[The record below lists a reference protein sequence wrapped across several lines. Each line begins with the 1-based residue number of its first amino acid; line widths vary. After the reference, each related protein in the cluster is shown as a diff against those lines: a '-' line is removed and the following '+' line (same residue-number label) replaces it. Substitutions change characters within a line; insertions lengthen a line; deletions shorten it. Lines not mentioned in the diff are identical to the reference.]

1 MTPQRIAIRFLSM
14 AALFFV
20 GAIITG
26 CSTDDDSRSLDQPA
40 SKTVTLTTTI
50 SMDGSATTRALSE
63 AGVKTFAKGDQIAVV
78 YTNTSSVRVRAV
90 SNALIASDITNGGKT
105 AKITVT
111 LTNPK
116 AGSVDYIYPANM
128 AKSNGSPNLSA
139 LCMQDG
145 TLATL
150 ASTLDYAKGSGE
162 MTESGG
168 VFTLP
173 GIALRNQLTI
183 CKFKIKNAGGT
194 EITSSITGL
203 TVSDGTNTYTVSRSA
218 AEGPIYV
225 AMQPVSSDK
234 TISMVANDA
243 SNSYYKSVTGKAL
256 AVNNLYPITV
266 TMTQGTTTDLS
277 SLSADYEAQ
286 NGETLTGQL
295 AASHKISIAAGA
307 TVILKNVDINY
318 GKTLTASSY
327 AGITCLGDATLIVVN
342 ASPEIA
348 YNENYV
354 KGFNAT
360 LIISGTD
367 YVKGFNVG
375 YPGIFVP
382 SGHTLTITG
391 SGTLDVLSDEY
402 GAAIGSG
409 RYNIDA
415 YNSCGNI
422 VIQGG
427 TIYARG
433 GGSAA
438 SIGSGASIIFTQYE
452 TGTPSSCGNITIKNS
467 VTHVYVKQNSGAES
481 IGKGQKSTCGK
492 ITLEDP
498 TKITKK

>member
-50 SMDGSATTRALSE
+50 SMDGGATTRALTE
-63 AGVKTFAKGDQIAVV
+63 EGVKTFAEGEQIAVV
-78 YTNTSSVRVRAV
+78 YTNTSSERVKAV
-90 SNALIASDITNGGKT
+90 SNALQEGDITNSGKT

-116 AGSVDYIYPANM
+116 AGSVDYIYPAAM
-128 AKSNGSPNLSA
+128 ANNDGTPNLSA

-145 TLATL
+145 TLPTL
-150 ASTLDYAKGSGE
+150 ASKLDYAKGSGA
-162 MTESGG
+162 MTVNGNEY
-168 VFTLP
+168 TLP
-173 GIALRNQLTI
+173 GIALKNQLTI
-183 CKFKIKNAGGT
+183 CKFKVKNSGGA
-194 EITSSITGL
+194 EITGNITGL
-203 TVSDGTNTYTVSRSA
+203 TVSDGTNTYTVSRA
-218 AEGPIYV
+218 AAAGPIYV
-225 AMQPVSSDK
+225 AMLPVTSDK
-234 TISMVANDA
+234 TISFVANDA
-243 SNSYYKSVTGKAL
+243 SDSYFKSVTGKTL

-318 GKTLTASSY
+318 GKTLTASDY
-327 AGITCLGDATLIVVN
+327 AGINCLG
-342 ASPEIA
+342 
-348 YNENYV
+348 
-354 KGFNAT
+354 NAT

-452 TGTPSSCGNITIKNS
+452 TGTPSSCGDITIRNS
-467 VTHVYVKQNSGAES
+467 VTHIHTFNSSGAGS
-481 IGKGQKSTCGK
+481 IGEGQYSKCGTVT
-492 ITLEDP
+492 IEDP
-498 TKITKK
+498 GKVTKH

>member
-1 MTPQRIAIRFLSM
+1 M
-14 AALFFV
+14 AALVFM
-20 GAIITG
+20 GAITTG
-26 CSTDDDSRSLDQPA
+26 CSTEDDSKSLDQPA

-50 SMDGSATTRALSE
+50 SMDGSATTRALTE
-63 AGVKTFAKGDQIAVV
+63 EGVKTFAEGEQIAVV
-78 YTNTSSVRVRAV
+78 YTNTSSERVKAV
-90 SNALIASDITNGGKT
+90 SNALVAGDITNSGKT

-116 AGSVDYIYPANM
+116 AGSVDYIYPASM
-128 AKSNGSPNLSA
+128 ANSDGTPNLSA

-150 ASTLDYAKGSGE
+150 ASTLDYAKGSGD
-162 MTESGG
+162 MTESSG

-173 GIALRNQLTI
+173 GIALKNQLTI
-183 CKFKIKNAGGT
+183 CKFKVKNSAGT

-203 TVSDGTNTYTVSRSA
+203 TVSDGTNTYTVSRAVA
-218 AEGPIYV
+218 AGPIYV
-225 AMQPVSSDK
+225 AMLPVTSDK
-234 TISMVANDA
+234 TISFVANDA
-243 SNSYYKSVTGKAL
+243 SDSYFKSVTGKAL
-256 AVNNLYPITV
+256 DVNNQYTINV
-266 TMTQGTTTDLS
+266 TMEQGLTTNLS
-277 SLSADYEAQ
+277 SLGADHTAQ
-286 NGETLTGQL
+286 NGETLTGTL
-295 AASHKISIAAGA
+295 AASRKISIAAGA

-318 GKTLTASSY
+318 GKTLTASDY
-327 AGITCLGDATLIVVN
+327 AGINCLG
-342 ASPEIA
+342 
-348 YNENYV
+348 
-354 KGFNAT
+354 NAT

-438 SIGSGASIIFTQYE
+438 SIGSGASIIFTQNDP
-452 TGTPSSCGNITIKNS
+452 GTPSSCGNITIKNS

-481 IGKGQKSTCGK
+481 IGKGQESTCGTV
-492 ITLEDP
+492 TLEDP
-498 TKITKK
+498 TKITEY